1 MTTHQFDVI
10 IVGAG
15 GAGLRAAVEIP
26 SGPNGF
32 TCAVLTKVHP
42 LRSHTGAAQGGVC
55 AALGNLEEDH
65 PDWHAFDTIKGS
77 DYLGDQDAIETMCND
92 APRAVAEL
100 EHMGMPFSRTEEGK
114 IAQRR
119 FGGHTRPVDPN
130 DPDSKR
136 VAVMRS
142 CYAADRTG
150 HVMLHTL
157 YENCLKNNV
166 RFFSEFFV
174 TELLHEDGE
183 VSGVVAI
190 EILTGEIHVF
200 HSKAVMF
207 ATGGDGRIWR
217 ITSNAHVGTADGFML
232 AYNAGLP
239 LEDMEFMQF
248 HPTGLWKLGILVSE
262 AARGEGGILRNKD
275 GERFMER
282 YAPTVKDLAP
292 RDMVSRAIIT
302 EIREGRGIKGSDGTY
317 YVELD
322 LTHLPASV
330 INEKLPEITGFA
342 RTYLGVEP
350 TKEGVP
356 VQPTAHYVMGGI
368 PTDVDGKVR
377 KDNKDGIVKGFYAAG
392 ECACVSVHGANRLG
406 TNSLLDLIVFGRRG
420 GKAIA
425 QYLKSGAQ
433 FPKLAANAGEW
444 TKSKIAE
451 IKSRTSGNKPAPLR
465 TELQQLMM
473 DDCGIFRNA
482 KGLES
487 ALTRIGELR
496 EKYKTVVIDDKGM
509 QFNTDLLEAIELGN
523 LLETASIVV
532 ACALNREETRGGHA
546 REDFPE
552 RDDINW
558 MKHTFAFKNGEGKP
572 RLDYRPVAVTK
583 YQPKKRVY

>member
-1 MTTHQFDVI
+1 MIHTFDVV

-26 SGPNGF
+26 ANY

-55 AALGNLEEDH
+55 AALGNLEEDT
-65 PDWHAFDTIKGS
+65 PEWHAFDTVKGS
-77 DYLGDQDAIETMCND
+77 DYLGDQDAIEVMCND
-92 APRAVAEL
+92 APRAIIEL
-100 EHMGMPFSRTEEGK
+100 EHMGMPFSRTDEGK
-114 IAQRR
+114 IAQRP
-119 FGGHTRPVDPN
+119 FGGHTKPVDRN

-136 VAVMRS
+136 LPVKRA
-142 CYAADRTG
+142 CYSADRTG

-157 YENCLKNNV
+157 YENCIKNKVN
-166 RFFSEFFV
+166 FFSEYFV
-174 TELLHEDGE
+174 TELLYEDGICR
-183 VSGVVAI
+183 GVVAI
-190 EILTGEIHVF
+190 DILSGEVNVF
-200 HSKAVMF
+200 HAKAVMF

-217 ITSNAHVGTADGFML
+217 ITSNAHVGTGDGFIL
-232 AYNAGLP
+232 SYNKGIP

-262 AARGEGGILRNKD
+262 AARGEGGVLRNKD

-322 LTHLPASV
+322 LTHLDPKI

-356 VQPTAHYVMGGI
+356 VQPTAHYTMGGI
-368 PTDVDGKVR
+368 PTD
-377 KDNKDGIVKGFYAAG
+377 KDGHVLKNAKGESATGFYAAG

-420 GKAIA
+420 GKAIVEF
-425 QYLKSGAQ
+425 LKSAT
-433 FPKLAANAGEW
+433 FAPLPKDAGEW
-444 TKSKIAE
+444 TKKTVE
-451 IKSRTSGNKPAPLR
+451 ELKSRPKGEGCGAIREEMQNI
-465 TELQQLMM
+465 MM
-473 DDCGIFRNA
+473 EDVGIFRT
-482 KGLES
+482 ES
-487 ALTRIGELR
+487 VMTAALNKINSLR
-496 EKYKTVVIDDKGM
+496 ERFKHV
-509 QFNTDLLEAIELGN
+509 
-523 LLETASIVV
+523 SI
-532 ACALNREETRGGHA
+532 
-546 REDFPE
+546 
-552 RDDINW
+552 
-558 MKHTFAFKNGEGKP
+558 
-572 RLDYRPVAVTK
+572 
-583 YQPKKRVY
+583 

>member
-1 MTTHQFDVI
+1 MIHTFDVV

-26 SGPNGF
+26 ANY

-55 AALGNLEEDH
+55 AALGNLEEDT
-65 PDWHAFDTIKGS
+65 PEWHAFDTVKGS
-77 DYLGDQDAIETMCND
+77 DYLGDQDAIEVMCND
-92 APRAVAEL
+92 APRAIIEL
-100 EHMGMPFSRTEEGK
+100 EHMGMPFSRTDEGK
-114 IAQRR
+114 IAQRP
-119 FGGHTRPVDPN
+119 FGGHTKPVDRN

-136 VAVMRS
+136 LPVKRA
-142 CYAADRTG
+142 CYSADRTG

-157 YENCLKNNV
+157 YENCIKNKVN
-166 RFFSEFFV
+166 FFSEYFV
-174 TELLHEDGE
+174 TELLYENG
-183 VSGVVAI
+183 VCSGVVAI
-190 EILTGEIHVF
+190 EILTGDVHTF
-200 HSKAVMF
+200 HAKAVMF

-217 ITSNAHVGTADGFML
+217 ITSNAHVGTGDGFIL
-232 AYNAGLP
+232 SYNKGIP

-302 EIREGRGIKGSDGTY
+302 EIREGRGIKGSDGTS

-322 LTHLPASV
+322 LTHLDPKI

-356 VQPTAHYVMGGI
+356 IQPTAHYTMGGI
-368 PTDVDGKVR
+368 PTDMNARVLKNASGETTV
-377 KDNKDGIVKGFYAAG
+377 GFYAAG

-420 GKAIA
+420 GKAIVEF
-425 QYLKSGAQ
+425 LKTATLAPL
-433 FPKLAANAGEW
+433 PKDAGEL
-444 TKSKIAE
+444 TKKTVAELKARSKGENCSDI
-451 IKSRTSGNKPAPLR
+451 R
-465 TELQQLMM
+465 TEMQNLMM
-473 DDCGIFRNA
+473 EDVGIFRNEQ
-482 KGLES
+482 GMQS
-487 ALTRIGELR
+487 ALNKIETLR
-496 EKYKTVVIDDKGM
+496 ERYKHVSIDDKGT
-509 QFNTDLLEAIELGN
+509 QFNTDVLEAIELGN
-523 LLETASIVV
+523 LLDTAQITVTSAI
-532 ACALNREETRGGHA
+532 ARKESRGGHA
-546 REDFPE
+546 REDFPD
-552 RDDINW
+552 RDDTNFL
-558 MKHTFAFKNGEGKP
+558 KHTFATKGADGKVA
-572 RLDYRPVAVTK
+572 LDYRPVTITK
-583 YQPKKRVY
+583 YLPKKRVY